1 MYPLPLEAFA
11 CLEVWLL
18 GHDGLVLLSIVAQAL
33 ICNFLCAGSSSS
45 LLPVKPLMTVSG
57 KSRPLCARFCTKARP
72 RCRVAEGGLHLLGE
86 VNVLDHRVKRFC
98 KHVLSFEEPSASYP
112 CNL

>member
-11 CLEVWLL
+11 CLEVWPL
-18 GHDGLVLLSIVAQAL
+18 GHDVSVLLSVVTQAL
-33 ICNFLCAGSSSS
+33 LCNFLCAGSSLLSS
-45 LLPVKPLMTVSG
+45 DADDGCQGM
-57 KSRPLCARFCTKARP
+57 SRLISAGFCTGAHR
-72 RCRVAEGGLHLLGE
+72 RRRVAEGGLNLYGE
-86 VNVLDHRVKRFC
+86 VNALYHRVKHFR